1 MDFTSQQYSTI
12 TEPGVVFITPSEEN
26 ADAEG
31 VEIPLDGDNTC
42 NLKTVQSQFASAVGL
57 RYRSP
62 DSGRLRA
69 LRMDEEGRMFPP
81 AQGWGDLT
89 FVIVA
94 DKKRTREDE
103 ETKSSAV
110 VESSGS
116 VSSEI
121 DKESD
126 KNIGDLI
133 ILGLSYKASEGEV
146 REYFKSYGEIKNCEI
161 KKDFNGNSR
170 GFGFISYVNND
181 STVQC
186 MKDMYHHVAGRKCE
200 VRVPK
205 RLEHERKLF
214 VGRLPRGTTEE
225 DLQEY
230 FTTFGTLADV
240 YIPKP
245 PRGFAFVTF
254 EKGDV
259 AEAVLGQ
266 KHFLRDMQLNVTIP
280 DPPAKKQK
288 FAGGQDE
295 GYGGQPQYG
304 GHGYKQQQP
313 QFPQY
318 QQYPEQNQ
326 QYGYG
331 QQQSYGQP
339 QYVQQPAYQHSS
351 HSQPQQQPPP
361 VAMQSED
368 SGVPGLDADEIDL
381 LDKLVK
387 KAKAGRK
394 GASQVPPQHW

>member
-1 MDFTSQQYSTI
+1 MDYSSQQYSTI
-12 TEPGVVFITPSEEN
+12 TEPGVIFIAPSEEN

-31 VEIPLDGDNTC
+31 VEIPLEEDNTC
-42 NLKTVQSQFASAVGL
+42 NLKTVQSQFGAAVGL

-81 AQGWGDLT
+81 THGWGELT
-89 FVIVA
+89 YVIVSDSKSA
-94 DKKRTREDE
+94 EKRTREE
-103 ETKSSAV
+103 EEVKSSA

-116 VSSEI
+116 VSSEL
-121 DKESD
+121 DKD
-126 KNIGDLI
+126 KDIGDLI
-133 ILGLSYKASEGEV
+133 ILGLSYKASEIEV

-170 GFGFISYVNND
+170 GFGFISFVNND

-214 VGRLPRGTTEE
+214 IGRLPRGTTEE

-254 EKGDV
+254 EKGEV
-259 AEAVLGQ
+259 AETVLGQ

-288 FAGGQDE
+288 FGGGQDE
-295 GYGGQPQYG
+295 GFGGQSQYHG
-304 GHGYKQQQP
+304 GYKQQQ
-313 QFPQY
+313 FPQY
-318 QQYPEQNQ
+318 SQ
-326 QYGYG
+326 QYGY
-331 QQQSYGQP
+331 QP
-339 QYVQQPAYQHSS
+339 GYQPPYAQPAFQHSS
-351 HSQPQQQPPP
+351 HSNQTP

-368 SGVPGLDADEIDL
+368 SGVPGLDPDEIDL

-394 GASQVPPQHW
+394 PTASQVAPQHW